1 LQYLPSN
8 IYLSTL
14 TAITMTNFIPIFP
27 METVVYPEEI
37 IKYTITEPKYIQ
49 LINECIE
56 DQKQFGIQVILEGKV
71 MEYGT
76 LMDLIRINKNKTDN
90 SIEIE
95 TKGVQVFR
103 VLEIIDHLPEKMY
116 SGAIVTYPENDKMK
130 VHPKLSKLIF
140 DEVRRLF
147 ERLNIENMLPSEI
160 PDWTS
165 YDIAHRFGLTRLQEY
180 ELLTIFN
187 EVQRMEY
194 LRRYLNRIMPEVED
208 IELIKSKIN
217 LN

>member
-1 LQYLPSN
+1 
-8 IYLSTL
+8 
-14 TAITMTNFIPIFP
+14 MTNFISIFP

-76 LMDLIRINKNKTDN
+76 LMDLVRINRNKTDN

-165 YDIAHRFGLTRLQEY
+165 YDIAHKFGLTRLQEY

-194 LRRYLNRIMPEVED
+194 LRRYLNGIMPEVED

>member
-1 LQYLPSN
+1 
-8 IYLSTL
+8 
-14 TAITMTNFIPIFP
+14 
-27 METVVYPEEI
+27 METVVYPEET
-37 IKYTITEPKYIQ
+37 IKYIITESKYIQ
-49 LINECIE
+49 LINDCSE
-56 DQKQFGIQVILEGKV
+56 DQKQFGIQVFLEDQA

-76 LMDLIRINKNKTDN
+76 LVDLVSVSKNGIDE

-95 TKGVQVFR
+95 IKGVQVFR
-103 VLEIIDHLPEKMY
+103 VLEIISNLPEKMY

-140 DEVRRLF
+140 DEVKVLF
-147 ERLNIENMLPSEI
+147 EKLNIENLLPSEM

-194 LRRYLNRIMPEVED
+194 LRRYLNGIMPEVDD
-208 IELIKSKIN
+208 IDLIKSRIN

>member
-1 LQYLPSN
+1 
-8 IYLSTL
+8 
-14 TAITMTNFIPIFP
+14 

-37 IKYTITEPKYIQ
+37 LKYTITEAKYIE
-49 LINECIE
+49 LIKDCAE
-56 DQKQFGIQVILEGKV
+56 DQKQFGIQVVLEGKA
-71 MEYGT
+71 MEYGI
-76 LMDLIRINKNKTDN
+76 LVDLVKVNKKTTGSD
-90 SIEIE
+90 IEIE
-95 TKGVQVFR
+95 LKGIQVFR
-103 VLEIIDHLPEKMY
+103 ILEMINNLPGKMY
-116 SGAIVTYPENDKMK
+116 SGAIVSYPENDKMK

-140 DEVRRLF
+140 DEVKRLF
-147 ERLNIENMLPSEI
+147 EKLNIENLLPSEM

-194 LRRYLNRIMPEVED
+194 LRRYLNGIMPEVD
-208 IELIKSKIN
+208 NIDLIKSKIN

>member
-1 LQYLPSN
+1 
-8 IYLSTL
+8 
-14 TAITMTNFIPIFP
+14 MTNFIPIFP
-27 METVVYPEEI
+27 METVVYPEET
-37 IKYTITEPKYIQ
+37 IKYTITDSKYIQ
-49 LINECIE
+49 LIDDCSE
-56 DQKQFGIQVILEGKV
+56 DQKQFGIQVLLEDKA

-76 LMDLIRINKNKTDN
+76 LVDLVSVDKNNMDE

-95 TKGVQVFR
+95 VKGVQVFR
-103 VLEIIDHLPEKMY
+103 ILETISNLPEKMY

-140 DEVRRLF
+140 DEVKILF
-147 ERLNIENMLPSEI
+147 EKLNIENLLPSEM

-194 LRRYLNRIMPEVED
+194 LRRYLNGIMPEVDD
-208 IELIKSKIN
+208 IDLIKSRIN